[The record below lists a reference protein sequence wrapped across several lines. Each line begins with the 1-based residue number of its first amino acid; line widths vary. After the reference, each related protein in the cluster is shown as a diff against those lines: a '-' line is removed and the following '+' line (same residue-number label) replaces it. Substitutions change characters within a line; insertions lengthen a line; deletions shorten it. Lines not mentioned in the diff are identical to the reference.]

1 MKKLEDYIRSIPD
14 FPKEG
19 IIFRDIT
26 TLIQNP
32 EGFKM
37 ATDMLIDAL
46 KDIDFDYLVAAEAR
60 GFIFA
65 SPIAYALNKGV
76 VLARKKGK
84 LPYKT
89 IQTSYDLEYGS
100 ETIEIHEDAL
110 KKGDKVVL
118 VDDLLATGGTLKA
131 IAKLV
136 ESAGAEVAGVAC
148 VINLP
153 GLGGEKLLEKYGIT
167 TLVSFDGE

>member
-1 MKKLEDYIRSIPD
+1 MKTLEDYVINIPD

-26 TLIQNP
+26 TLIQDP
-32 EGFKM
+32 EGLKL
-37 ATDMLIDAL
+37 AIDMLIDAL
-46 KDIDFDYLVAAEAR
+46 KDIEFDYLVAAEAR

-65 SPIAYALNKGV
+65 SPIAYALDKGV

-84 LPYKT
+84 LPYRT
-89 IQTSYDLEYGS
+89 IQVSYDLEYGS
-100 ETIEIHEDAL
+100 ETIEMHEDAL
-110 KKGDKVVL
+110 KPGDKVVL
-118 VDDLLATGGTLKA
+118 IDDLLATGGTLSA
-131 IAKLV
+131 IARLV
-136 ESAGAEVAGVAC
+136 ETTGATVAGVAC

-153 GLGGEKLLEKYGIT
+153 ALGGEKLLEKYGVT